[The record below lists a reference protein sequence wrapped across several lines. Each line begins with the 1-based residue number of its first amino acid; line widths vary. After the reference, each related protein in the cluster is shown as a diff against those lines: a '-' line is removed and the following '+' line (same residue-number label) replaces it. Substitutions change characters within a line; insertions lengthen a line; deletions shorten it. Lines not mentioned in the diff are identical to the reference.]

1 MNIQLGIVRA
11 CLGDGCRVRLLETE
25 VLIDVRVDVRAGDRT
40 RLRYGFLAAVDLAA
54 APAIVW
60 HWQRAQVLVWR
71 TGSVLAVLPEGR
83 RVECHRPPATLE
95 WTDAAAE
102 VWVTHVG
109 GAWEVHDAVVQGR
122 PTRPEAL
129 IRWLAEQ
136 SIAERA

>member
-60 HWQRAQVLVWR
+60 HWQRTQVLVWR

-83 RVECHRPPATLE
+83 LVECHRSPAMLE

-109 GAWEVHDAVVQGR
+109 GAREVHDAVMGGR

-129 IRWLAEQ
+129 IRWLAELR
-136 SIAERA
+136 IAERA